1 MKVTHLCYIYCIL
14 NHYIMNKLDKFYISG
29 EQKRIIDTYFN
40 GVEKSTKEF
49 NEVVYQKW
57 LQERKEKRNRVIGI
71 ASLILTIVGIILAV
85 IFTLL

>member
-1 MKVTHLCYIYCIL
+1 
-14 NHYIMNKLDKFYISG
+14 MNKLDKFYISG
-29 EQKRIIDTYFN
+29 ERKRIIDTYFY

-71 ASLILTIVGIILAV
+71 VSLILAIVGIILTV